1 MKRIVSLTA
10 LAVVVLIAVPTYGQ
24 TPDRAASNNAFAS
37 DFQTIPVMA
46 NNAGVGGAPFIS
58 YVALLNPTAK
68 AFAVTAT
75 LYDTTGA
82 TRTATINL
90 GPGELRTWTNFLAEN
105 FNSFTGGGTVT
116 FSSSDPS
123 NRFVV
128 SSEITSNRYATPIPA
143 LEFAG
148 SNSRSFAPGIW
159 VDSTSRTNI
168 GCYNQSSATNT
179 IVATVRDRTGAQNLG
194 TVTMELPARAWG
206 QRAVTSVVS
215 GGYVQFDPTEAAVCY
230 AVIVDNTTN
239 DGRFLAATEYKP

>member
-1 MKRIVSLTA
+1 MKRIASLTA
-10 LAVVVLIAVPTYGQ
+10 LALMVVALPALAQ
-24 TPDRAASNNAFAS
+24 QRAASDNVFAS

-68 AFAVTAT
+68 PFAITGT
-75 LYDTTGA
+75 LYDTTGS
-82 TRTATINL
+82 TRTVTINL
-90 GPGELRTWTNFLAEN
+90 AAGELKTWTNFLADN
-105 FNSFTGGGTVT
+105 FNNFTGGGTVT
-116 FSSSDPS
+116 FSSTDPS
-123 NRFVV
+123 NRFIV
-128 SSEITSNRYATPIPA
+128 SSEITSNRYATPIPS

-148 SNSRSFAPGIW
+148 SNSRSYAPGIW

-168 GCYNQSSATNT
+168 GCYNQSSVANT
-179 IVATVRDRTGAQNLG
+179 ITATVRDRSGAQNLG
-194 TVTMELPARAWG
+194 TVTMELPPRAWG
-206 QRAVTSVVS
+206 QRAVTAVVS

>member
-1 MKRIVSLTA
+1 MKRTIFTA
-10 LAVVVLIAVPTYGQ
+10 IALLVVITLPAFAQ
-24 TPDRAASNNAFAS
+24 QRAASDNGFAS

-68 AFAVTAT
+68 PFAVTAT

-82 TRTATINL
+82 TKTATINL
-90 GPGELRTWTNFLAEN
+90 AAGELRTWSNFLADN
-105 FNSFTGGGTVT
+105 FTFTGGGTVT

-123 NRFVV
+123 NRFIV
-128 SSEITSNRYATPIPA
+128 SSEITSNRYATPIPS

-148 SNSRSFAPGIW
+148 SSSRSYAPGIW
-159 VDSTSRTNI
+159 VDSSSRTNI
-168 GCYNQSSATNT
+168 GCYNQSSAANT
-179 IVATVRDRTGAQNLG
+179 ITATVRDRTGAQNLG
-194 TVTMELPARAWG
+194 TVTMELPAHAWG
-206 QRAVTSVVS
+206 QRAVTATVV
-215 GGYVQFDPTEAAVCY
+215 GGYVEFSPTEAAVCY

>member
-10 LAVVVLIAVPTYGQ
+10 LALVLALPLVAQ
-24 TPDRAASNNAFAS
+24 TPGRAASQNFAS
-37 DFQTIPVMA
+37 DFQTVPVMA

-68 AFAVTAT
+68 AYPVTAT

-90 GPGELRTWTNFLAEN
+90 AAGELRTWSNFLGDN
-105 FNSFTGGGTVT
+105 FNGFTGGGTVT
-116 FSSSDPS
+116 FSSADPG
-123 NRFVV
+123 NRFIV
-128 SSEITSNRYATPIPA
+128 SSEITSNRYATPIPS

-148 SNSRSFAPGIW
+148 TASPSFAPGIW
-159 VDSTSRTNI
+159 VDATSRTNI

-179 IVATVRDRTGAQNLG
+179 ITATVRDRSGAQNLG
-194 TVTMELPARAWG
+194 TITMDLPPRAWG
-206 QRAVTSVVS
+206 QRAVTTTVI
-215 GGYVQFDPTEAAVCY
+215 GGYVQFDPTESAVCY
-230 AVIVDNTTN
+230 AVIVDNATN